1 MNPIRRTP
9 AALVLAACAP
19 LSLAGAANPDASC
32 QDDFD
37 QGIADCDNNFGPDG
51 FRPDEYADQ
60 ECKQGARDGFQACL
74 DGADRDDL
82 LDAWLGFLAG
92 IRDCINRDYD
102 NPTSTEAC
110 IDGALIL
117 YKHQVEEA
125 LGGDDDACD
134 FRLPGWSSRIA
145 ALADAQDPGEDI
157 DISAGAS
164 MSFNAGAG
172 VASSGNEQVNYDV
185 REVDCVKSAMLFEAY
200 PTRQG
205 ARVRAVDA
213 DTNMSDGVRL
223 RYHASATRLV
233 DAQAVRLFV
242 LYRDDAGVP
251 LFLEHARLGIRETGV
266 GGDWD
271 RDGVRDASDMLEFL
285 GSYSAGV
292 DRADLDGDGSVG
304 EPDAVEYLNQMTED

>member
-19 LSLAGAANPDASC
+19 LSLAGVVNPAESC
-32 QDDFD
+32 QNDFD
-37 QGIADCDNNFGPDG
+37 TAIESLGNKLIPDG
-51 FRPDEYADQ
+51 THPKEHGTAQYTDT
-60 ECKQGARDGFQACL
+60 ARVEFEACL
-74 DGADRDDL
+74 DGADRNDL
-82 LDAWLGFLAG
+82 LDAWLNYLGN
-92 IRDCINRDYD
+92 IRECIDRDYD
-102 NPTSTEAC
+102 SPSSTEAC

-117 YKHQVEEA
+117 YRHQFEEA

-157 DISAGAS
+157 DISAGAGV
-164 MSFNAGAG
+164 SFSAGAG

-266 GGDWD
+266 AGDWD

-292 DRADLDGDGSVG
+292 DRADLDGDGGVG
-304 EPDAVEYLNQMTED
+304 EPDAVEYLNQITEE